1 MLPLNVVLWKSYFI
15 TQNIFHFDYS
25 FLFVAS
31 SQSLQIENND
41 NNDDFMVRNRDF
53 IDKFVNNTKASEIV
67 WMGQKDLFHSLSECS
82 WETDNR
88 I

>member
-1 MLPLNVVLWKSYFI
+1 MVYKQPGEYF
-15 TQNIFHFDYS
+15 FHYQYKRHHYYHY
-25 FLFVAS
+25 FLFEDSV
-31 SQSLQIENND
+31 SLQQKEREHT
-41 NNDDFMVRNRDF
+41 DDFMVRNRDF

>member
-1 MLPLNVVLWKSYFI
+1 MYKQPGEYF
-15 TQNIFHFDYS
+15 FHYQCKRHHYYHY
-25 FLFVAS
+25 FLFERLCE
-31 SQSLQIENND
+31 LQQKEREHT
-41 NNDDFMVRNRDF
+41 DDFMVRNRDF
-53 IDKFVNNTKASEIV
+53 IDKSVNNTKASEMV